1 MVSSNSK
8 QIRGLCSSIF
18 VQFLLDYPLQNE
30 RVEQHLNFVLKNLS
44 YEQAENRMQLLG
56 TLQTLIERFP
66 AEVVEIYGELLFF
79 TLLLRMVND

>member
-44 YEQAENRMQLLG
+44 YEQAENRL
-56 TLQTLIERFP
+56 
-66 AEVVEIYGELLFF
+66 
-79 TLLLRMVND
+79 